1 MDDALVQLSG
11 QLASM
16 VWPALLPFV
25 AACGTGCLL
34 LRLLDDLHRQP
45 AGPARVPLLLTALAA
60 AIGLWTTSLQPLV
73 PYWPSHAALSS
84 AHGMALTFAAFGW
97 NLAVTALWCMLGGRP
112 GVGIVRTLLMGLLL
126 GACGPLTQLIQA
138 GAQTVEAVALQ
149 DAGVLVAVVVL
160 SATACSV
167 LLQVALLPAGEVG
180 RRPAMSL
187 FVCLL
192 LGIGLTL
199 GAVFGGPVL
208 GTQPAAAVTEAPG
221 GIRLVLMAG
230 PVVAVLAVLL
240 LGFRDRAAGDRSAAV
255 ISREIRRRKETM
267 QALNDLEQS
276 YRQREA
282 ELSARHQLLLDGAHV
297 GLWEFDL
304 ITRGAHFS
312 ERFATMLGYTLKEIG
327 PSTSEYLRL
336 VHPDDLPL
344 VLNRI
349 QVHVDGDAPSY
360 AAEFRMRHKDGG
372 YRRIQASGTALR
384 DAGGRATRMAGSHT
398 DVTQQASAVAAQQQP
413 YNAPAQAE
421 PDVSFRRQ
429 GLWESWSPLD
439 NTPVAAKAEP
449 GMPAQA
455 PIPAPAP
462 ASTSAAATDGLLPT
476 IDPSALS

>member
-16 VWPALLPFV
+16 VSPALLPFV
-25 AACGTGCLL
+25 TACGTGCLL

-45 AGPARVPLLLTALAA
+45 AGPARLPLLLTALAA
-60 AIGLWTTSLQPLV
+60 AIGLWTVSLQPLL
-73 PYWPSHAALSS
+73 PYWPSHEASS
-84 AHGMALTFAAFGW
+84 GTHGLVLTLATFGW
-97 NLAVTALWCMLGGRP
+97 GLAVTALWCMLGARP
-112 GVGIVRTLLMGLLL
+112 GVGLVRTLLMGLLL
-126 GACGPLTQLIQA
+126 GACGPMMQLIQA
-138 GAQTVEAVALQ
+138 GAQTVETVALP
-149 DAGVLVAVVVL
+149 DAGVLAVAVVL
-160 SATACSV
+160 SATACAAV
-167 LLQVALLPAGEVG
+167 LQFALLPASETG

-192 LGIGLTL
+192 LGVGLTL
-199 GAVFGGPVL
+199 GAVLAGPVL
-208 GTQPAAAVTEAPG
+208 GAQHASDAIEVPAGT
-221 GIRLVLMAG
+221 RLALMAG
-230 PVVAVLAVLL
+230 PVVVVLAVLL
-240 LGFRDRAAGDRSAAV
+240 LGFRDRAAGDRTAAV
-255 ISREIRRRKETM
+255 VAREIRRRKETM

-312 ERFATMLGYTLKEIG
+312 ERFAAMLGYTPKEIG

-372 YRRIQASGTALR
+372 YRRIQASGVALR

-398 DVTQQASAVAAQQQP
+398 DITQQAASAATVVQQP
-413 YNAPAQAE
+413 SHAPAQAA
-421 PDVSFRRQ
+421 PDVPLRRQ

-439 NTPVAAKAEP
+439 NTPAAANTEP
-449 GMPAQA
+449 AMPAQVSN
-455 PIPAPAP
+455 PAPAGP
-462 ASTSAAATDGLLPT
+462 APVTDGVFPT
-476 IDPSALS
+476 IDPSALH